1 MKVCRV
7 EEMRRLDKTASKVF
21 GIKEELLMENA
32 GEASYFAILK
42 ELKKLKKRFV
52 ICCGGGNNGGDGFVV
67 ARKLFSNNADVK
79 VFILG
84 DPEKYSGAA
93 KMNLDII
100 KKLSIPIKKVES
112 EKEIKHELFH
122 ADVIVDAIFGTGL
135 SREVGGIYKQIIN
148 LINESREKGKQVVS
162 LDIPSGVSG
171 DTAQVMGTAVR
182 ADFTITFG
190 LPKLGNILYPGYELG
205 GRLYITH
212 ISFPPHLYED
222 KEILCQINDPVFI
235 PKREKTGHKGSF
247 GDVLFIA
254 GAKSYFG
261 APFLSAHSFF
271 KAGGGYSRLAAPESM
286 VPFLASIGPEIVF
299 VPQKETAQG
308 SISLVNIQSLLQ
320 LAEKVDMLVVGPG
333 LSLNEETQRLV
344 LEIVEKVD
352 KPILIDGDGITS
364 VSKNKDILK
373 KRKAETVLTPHPG
386 EMQRIIGI
394 SIAEINKN
402 KIDVLQMA
410 CSELNSFIVLKGAHS
425 LIGFPD
431 KKVYI
436 NMTGNPGMATA
447 GSGDVLTG
455 TISAMFGIGLPIPE
469 AVRTGVFLHGLSGD
483 IAAKQKGEDG
493 ITAVD
498 ISEFLP
504 DAIKMLRES
513 PEELPSY
520 YEII

>member
-7 EEMRRLDKTASKVF
+7 EEMRRLDKTASEVF

-67 ARKLFSNNADVK
+67 ARKLFSNNADVR

-84 DPEKYSGAA
+84 DPEKYFGAA

-112 EKEIKHELFH
+112 EKEVKNELFY

-148 LINESREKGKQVVS
+148 FINESKEKGKQVVS

-190 LPKLGNILYPGYELG
+190 LPKLGNILYPGYELQ

-222 KEILCQINDPVFI
+222 KEILCQINDPVSI

-261 APFLSAHSFF
+261 APFLSAHSFL
-271 KAGGGYSRLAAPESM
+271 KAGGGYSRLAAPESI
-286 VPFLASIGPEIVF
+286 VPFIASLGPEIVF

-308 SISLVNIQSLLQ
+308 SISLINIQSLLQ
-320 LAEKVDMLVVGPG
+320 LAEKVDMLVIGPG

-352 KPILIDGDGITS
+352 KPILIDGDGITA

-386 EMQRIIGI
+386 EMQRITGI

-410 CSELNSFIVLKGAHS
+410 CSELNSIIVLKGAHS

-455 TISAMFGIGLPIPE
+455 TISAMFGIGLPIPD

-483 IAAKQKGEDG
+483 IAAQQKGEDG

-504 DAIKMLRES
+504 NAIKMLRES

-520 YEII
+520 YKII

>member
-7 EEMRRLDKTASKVF
+7 EEMRKLDKTASERF

-42 ELKKLKKRFV
+42 ELKDTKKRFV

-67 ARKLFSNNADVK
+67 ARKLFSNNAKVK

-84 DPEKYSGAA
+84 DPDKYAGAA
-93 KMNLDII
+93 RMNLNII
-100 KKLSIPIKKVES
+100 KKLSIPIKRVES

-122 ADVIVDAIFGTGL
+122 SDVVVDAIFGTGL
-135 SREVGGIYKQIIN
+135 SREVGGIYKQVID

-171 DTAQVMGTAVR
+171 DTAQIMGTAVR

-190 LPKLGNILYPGYELG
+190 LPKLGNVLYPGYEHG
-205 GRLYITH
+205 GKLYITH
-212 ISFPPHLYED
+212 ISFPPSLYSSE
-222 KEILCQINDPVFI
+222 ELLCQINEPI
-235 PKREKTGHKGSF
+235 SLPKRERTGHKGSF

-261 APFLSAHSFF
+261 APFLSAHSFL
-271 KAGGGYSRLAAPESM
+271 KAGGGYSRLAAPESI
-286 VPFLASIGPEIVF
+286 VPFIASLGPEIVF
-299 VPQKETAQG
+299 VPQKETEQG
-308 SISLVNIQSLLQ
+308 SISFANLQSLLQ
-320 LAEKVDMLVVGPG
+320 LAEKVDMLVIGPG
-333 LSLNEETQRLV
+333 LSLNEETQRVV
-344 LEIVEKVD
+344 LEIVEKVE
-352 KPILIDGDGITS
+352 KPILIDGDGITAI
-364 VSKNKDILK
+364 SKDKNILK
-373 KRKAETVLTPHPG
+373 KRKAETIITPHPG
-386 EMQRIIGI
+386 EMQRITGV
-394 SIAEINKN
+394 SIPEINKN
-402 KIDVLQMA
+402 KIDILQNT
-410 CSELNSFIVLKGAHS
+410 CSELNSIIVLKGAHS

-455 TISAMFGIGLPIPE
+455 TISAMFGIGFSIPE
-469 AVRTGVFLHGLSGD
+469 AVRMGVFLHGLAGD

-513 PEELPSY
+513 TEKLPSY

>member
-7 EEMRRLDKTASKVF
+7 EEMRRLDKTASEVF

-42 ELKKLKKRFV
+42 ELKKIKKRFV

-67 ARKLFSNNADVK
+67 ARKLFSNNADVR

-100 KKLSIPIKKVES
+100 KRLSIPIKKVES
-112 EKEIKHELFH
+112 EKEVKHELSH
-122 ADVIVDAIFGTGL
+122 ADVIIDAIFGTGL

-190 LPKLGNILYPGYELG
+190 LPKLGNILYPGYELQ

-222 KEILCQINDPVFI
+222 KEILCQINDPVSI

-261 APFLSAHSFF
+261 APFLSAHSFL
-271 KAGGGYSRLAAPESM
+271 KAGGGYSRLAAPESI
-286 VPFLASIGPEIVF
+286 VPFIASLGPEIVF

-308 SISLVNIQSLLQ
+308 SISIANIQSLLQ
-320 LAEKVDMLVVGPG
+320 LAEKVDMLVIGSG

-352 KPILIDGDGITS
+352 KPILIDGDGITA

-386 EMQRIIGI
+386 EMQRITGI

-410 CSELNSFIVLKGAHS
+410 CSELNSIIVLKGAHS

>member
-7 EEMRRLDKTASKVF
+7 KEMRRLDKTASEVF

-67 ARKLFSNNADVK
+67 ARKLFSNNADVR

-100 KKLSIPIKKVES
+100 KRLSIPIKKVES
-112 EKEIKHELFH
+112 EKEVKHELSH
-122 ADVIVDAIFGTGL
+122 ADVIIDAIFGTGL

-190 LPKLGNILYPGYELG
+190 LPKLGNILYPGYELQ

-212 ISFPPHLYED
+212 ISFPPYLYED
-222 KEILCQINDPVFI
+222 KEILCQINDPVSI

-261 APFLSAHSFF
+261 APFLSAHSFL
-271 KAGGGYSRLAAPESM
+271 KAGGGYSRLAAPESI
-286 VPFLASIGPEIVF
+286 VPFIASLGPEIVF

-308 SISLVNIQSLLQ
+308 SISPANIQSLLQ
-320 LAEKVDMLVVGPG
+320 LAEKVDMLVIGPG

-352 KPILIDGDGITS
+352 KPILIDGDGITA

-373 KRKAETVLTPHPG
+373 KRKVETVLTPHPG
-386 EMQRIIGI
+386 EMQRITGI

-410 CSELNSFIVLKGAHS
+410 CSELNSIIVLKGAHS

-455 TISAMFGIGLPIPE
+455 TISAMFGIGLPIPD

-483 IAAKQKGEDG
+483 IAAQQKGEDG

-504 DAIKMLRES
+504 NAIKMLRES
-513 PEELPSY
+513 LEELPSY